1 MDDLRT
7 ISFNE
12 QLQIAIENKQKAFYQ
27 KDAKA
32 FNFWVSQIELIQS
45 KRTS

>member
-1 MDDLRT
+1 MGHLK
-7 ISFNE
+7 SVSNNE

-27 KDAKA
+27 KDARA
-32 FNFWVSQIELIQS
+32 FNFWVSQIELINY